1 MVSTTESLQRAS
13 DLAAEFVEASRQLA
27 AYGTANHPQAMLD
40 AARVALAAIGP
51 ARAELALIHSAL
63 ETAPRP
69 GLELEATEA
78 ALDAA
83 RSAQAQLVTLARA
96 LARSAMARSL
106 MGSTIRW
113 PGPGMRSAEQGSRA
127 RRGRAAVESSSTA
140 NAVSRGH

>member
-1 MVSTTESLQRAS
+1 MVSTTESLQRAG

-27 AYGTANHPQAMLD
+27 AYGTANHPQAMHD

-51 ARAELALIHSAL
+51 ARAELALVHSAL

-83 RSAQAQLVTLARA
+83 RSAQAELVTLARA
-96 LARSAMARSL
+96 LARWAMARSL
-106 MGSTIRW
+106 MGSTIRCLDRACGA
-113 PGPGMRSAEQGSRA
+113 PSRA
-127 RRGRAAVESSSTA
+127 LGRAEVESSSTA
-140 NAVSRGH
+140 NAISRGQ